1 MNKPNS
7 AGNNGNDQDGNAGGE
22 VDVEM
27 NDEGLD
33 IFYEG
38 DKQHNPVVHGWIQRD
53 IEHNHCAES
62 LAQIRD
68 HPNTTMLAVTLTSD
82 RTTREGGADAISD
95 ALESR
100 GWINTG
106 DKTREGGAD
115 AISDALESRG
125 WINTGDKTRVLTP
138 TPAMG
143 SSANVAIHPFTN
155 VIADCSP
162 ELMDRLRNE
171 PVQHT
176 PGLTFYC
183 FGTTPAVPWFR
194 MALTGLQ
201 KRTTPDEIKE
211 AFSARI
217 LSDPDAVRLIERSHD
232 LIPGNH
238 KAEFILKVALHFTEI
253 NTCTV
258 HPTQNSPPQT
268 GFRIYMPP
276 LTKDFDNHRALTEY
290 MASRTFSFD
299 VPGRGRA
306 TPWLGNLNTPKARP
320 MDCPILNSAGYRSTH
335 NITNVDS
342 SSDSEIATTL
352 SLVTTAQSNQA
363 TTSNDNGS
371 WQMVRGSYRGAG
383 RIYRRGYNRGFGYDG
398 YGRGG
403 RGSGRGF

>member
-1 MNKPNS
+1 
-7 AGNNGNDQDGNAGGE
+7 
-22 VDVEM
+22 
-27 NDEGLD
+27 
-33 IFYEG
+33 
-38 DKQHNPVVHGWIQRD
+38 
-53 IEHNHCAES
+53 
-62 LAQIRD
+62 
-68 HPNTTMLAVTLTSD
+68 MLAVIIASD
-82 RTTREGGADAISD
+82 RTTREGGADAIYD

-100 GWINTG
+100 GWIT
-106 DKTREGGAD
+106 
-115 AISDALESRG
+115 
-125 WINTGDKTRVLTP
+125 TGDKTRVLTP
-138 TPAMG
+138 TPAAG
-143 SSANVAIHPFTN
+143 SSANVAIHPLTN

-162 ELMDRLRNE
+162 GLMDRLRNE

-183 FGTTPAVPWFR
+183 FGTTPALPWFR

-217 LSDPDAVRLIERSHD
+217 LSDPNAVRLIERSHD

-238 KAEFILKVALHFTEI
+238 KADFILKVALHFTEI

-268 GFRIYMPP
+268 AFRIYMPP
-276 LTKDFDNHRALTEY
+276 LTKDFDNHRALTEH

-306 TPWLGNLNTPKARP
+306 TPWLGNPHAPTARP
-320 MDCPILNSAGYRSTH
+320 MVCTECSGIDHYKQDCPILNSAGYRSTH
-335 NITNVDS
+335 NIVDVDLNA
-342 SSDSEIATTL
+342 DSEVATTL
-352 SLVTTAQSNQA
+352 SLVTTAKSNQA
-363 TTSNDNGS
+363 TTSNDNGG

-403 RGSGRGF
+403 RGGGRGY